1 MQAKLVYEEKAL
13 DARIIAEKN
22 LKIFSSDRLRILEAL
37 AEKPKYPA
45 EVAKE
50 LKIHIQTAY
59 YHFNLLEKAG
69 IISRGA
75 TEEKRGA
82 LAKKFVFDA
91 DALAIIVRDR
101 WKPFSGKR
109 KKPPNYF
116 EPFVKDGFLNAKIIV
131 GSPDPQW
138 PPPRA
143 RKRIVRH
150 GTERAAR
157 LVRLVRIPSL
167 LPGYRSEGKHA
178 ETKLVFAGRAEG
190 EHGFGES

>member
-37 AEKPKYPA
+37 SEKPKYPA

-75 TEEKRGA
+75 TEEK
-82 LAKKFVFDA
+82 
-91 DALAIIVRDR
+91 
-101 WKPFSGKR
+101 S
-109 KKPPNYF
+109 
-116 EPFVKDGFLNAKIIV
+116 
-131 GSPDPQW
+131 
-138 PPPRA
+138 
-143 RKRIVRH
+143 
-150 GTERAAR
+150 
-157 LVRLVRIPSL
+157 
-167 LPGYRSEGKHA
+167 
-178 ETKLVFAGRAEG
+178 
-190 EHGFGES
+190 